1 MDKVTNLKVTSLDY
15 EDLFKEYNLTKHYK
29 CVNKFNIVRLKIN
42 NTDRVF
48 VNTLRRIMI
57 SMLPAKR
64 FECHNTPQIHNGVI
78 NYIIPAEI
86 KFRIETIQLSH
97 DIDPNLVFEIKYKNN
112 TFTPATVSTEHFVC
126 TSNPKIKLSD
136 YVNYIDN
143 ILTLQPSG
151 YIKMDNIRIVENNAS
166 SNARF
171 CVVSSCG
178 FSCEEL
184 GPDSLEATLPEQGRT
199 YNMVFRYCEKYD
211 VKEIFRQVSEILI
224 EKLNMIPE
232 NTIDYEDRFEIT
244 FGELYTISNIIYEN
258 ILEYHKDIII
268 KQIIGDEV
276 RISTLKIY
284 DLENKKIINEII
296 SKMITRIK
304 AFVSQFS

>member
-1 MDKVTNLKVTSLDY
+1 MDKLTDLKVKSYDY
-15 EDLFKEYNLTKHYK
+15 EDLFKEYNLLKHYK
-29 CVNKFNIVRLKIN
+29 CVNTFNIVRLKIS

-64 FECHNTPQIHNGVI
+64 FECHNTPQISNGVI

-86 KFRIETIQLSH
+86 KYRLELLQISY
-97 DIDPNLVFEIKYKNN
+97 DIDPSLIFELRFKNN
-112 TFTPATVSTEHFVC
+112 TFTPTSVTTDHFIC
-126 TSNPKIKLSD
+126 TSNPKIKLTD
-136 YVNYIDN
+136 YMNYIDN
-143 ILTLQPSG
+143 ILTLQPG
-151 YIKMDNIRIVENNAS
+151 GFIKMDNIRIVENNVA

-171 CVVSSCG
+171 AVVTSCG
-178 FSCEEL
+178 FSCEQL
-184 GPDSLEATLPEQGRT
+184 GPDSIEATVSETNRT

-211 VKEIFRQVSEILI
+211 VKELFKQVSEILI
-224 EKLNMIPE
+224 SKLDLVPE
-232 NTIDYEDRFEIT
+232 NTIDFDDRFEIT

-258 ILEYHKDIII
+258 VIEYHKDIII
-268 KQIIGDEV
+268 KQVIGDET

-284 DLENKKIINEII
+284 DLNNKKIINEII

-304 AFVSQFS
+304 AFVSQF